1 MPYQTKV
8 VHSIYELS
16 PDGLL
21 KIPTRLTYGYD
32 DTLFYDS
39 YNTYEEA
46 IQAIQDLPENHSEFL
61 VLTRVITQFVV

>member
-32 DTLFYDS
+32 DTLFYD
-39 YNTYEEA
+39 
-46 IQAIQDLPENHSEFL
+46 QAIQDLPENHSEFL